1 MRSNDLINSKKTE
14 IQAAMQKALQN
25 NDAEGA
31 AAAFDQMLEYVA
43 DTVRQ
48 DYEDL
53 RNEQDS
59 RALTAR
65 GVRQLT
71 SEETKYYQAL
81 GEAMRAKNPRQALA
95 NLDVVM
101 PETVIDSVFEDLET
115 NPPPAQPD

>member
-59 RALTAR
+59 RALT
-65 GVRQLT
+65 
-71 SEETKYYQAL
+71 
-81 GEAMRAKNPRQALA
+81 
-95 NLDVVM
+95 
-101 PETVIDSVFEDLET
+101 
-115 NPPPAQPD
+115 PAASGS